1 MKAGVGSGPGV
12 FVALLL
18 LIGQARSQPSFPL
31 KFDSA
36 GFDFGNIGELSGIVY
51 HRFAFENTGKDTVW
65 ILDAR
70 ADCHCTTGD
79 FPAGPIAPKEKGSI
93 KVSYDPKDRPW
104 EFESGVVVRIKGT
117 KEGKPLKIKGKTTGG
132 AETQRFGPAEYIQR
146 CLYNERSILSE
157 DPEFKA
163 FVKRMLP
170 LLEKHKD
177 IKIQIESSASRVPT
191 KSFSSNDELTAT
203 RAREAREK
211 VLEIL
216 AQHEADLNKII
227 FLDDI
232 TLVQGPAYTSDFKKQ
247 LNKYQPFQYV
257 KIRVF

>member
-1 MKAGVGSGPGV
+1 MKVRLLRNAGLFWVTLLWQ
-12 FVALLL
+12 AL
-18 LIGQARSQPSFPL
+18 AWAQPAFPL
-31 KFDSA
+31 QFDA
-36 GFDFGNIGELSGIVY
+36 EGFDFGNIGEMSGMVY
-51 HRFAFENTGKDTVW
+51 HRFSFENTGKDTVW
-65 ILDAR
+65 IISAG
-70 ADCHCTTGD
+70 ADCHCTAGD
-79 FPAGPIAPKEKGSI
+79 FPSGPIAPKEKGSI
-93 KVSYDPKDRPW
+93 KVTYDPKGRPW
-104 EFESGVVVRIKGT
+104 EFESGVVVKIKGI

-132 AETQRFGPAEYIQR
+132 AETPRFSPAEYIQR
-146 CLYNERSILSE
+146 FLYNEKSILSE

-163 FVKRMLP
+163 FVRRMVP
-170 LLEKHKD
+170 LLEIHRD

-191 KSFSSNDELTAT
+191 KSFVSNEELTAT

-211 VLEIL
+211 MLDIL
-216 AQHEADLNKII
+216 RLCEADLNKII